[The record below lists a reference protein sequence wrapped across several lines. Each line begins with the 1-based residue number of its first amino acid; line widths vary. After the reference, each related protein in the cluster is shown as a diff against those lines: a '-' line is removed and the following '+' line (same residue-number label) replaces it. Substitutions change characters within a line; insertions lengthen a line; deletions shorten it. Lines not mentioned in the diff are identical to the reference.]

1 MQVVG
6 ITTQHEVHIASKS
19 HKFRMNEM
27 LVIEDKELNE
37 PKGEVVETL
46 SYNRYIPMG
55 MDKGLVD
62 RNVLETL
69 EAIGYDIGQD
79 DIHLAK
85 VRLFDEAQKP
95 IQTGVRVRHP
105 EFSEIEHLLVST
117 SKEKGMVLGEI
128 KSTDFVAESLPAQL
142 NDILHMQ
149 EHGIVREQNG
159 VPFIFDIRAMQQYP
173 HIGVFGGS
181 GSGKSFG
188 LRVMLEELMKLKIP
202 SLVFDP
208 HFEMNFTGK
217 TEADRGDV
225 NYASRYEVVQI
236 GRDVGV
242 DFSALSTRDVE
253 RLLGAAGHLT
263 ESMIN
268 VIQTIHKRK
277 DSYQT
282 FSDRIANLID
292 ALDMGKQKV
301 EGMLHD
307 GGMTKDDISVIVHS
321 NSYLISLVAC
331 SIFCKGY
338 SMACKPFTS
347 GRAFSTKHS
356 SD

>member
-1 MQVVG
+1 M
-6 ITTQHEVHIASKS
+6 
-19 HKFRMNEM
+19 
-27 LVIEDKELNE
+27 
-37 PKGEVVETL
+37 
-46 SYNRYIPMG
+46 
-55 MDKGLVD
+55 
-62 RNVLETL
+62 
-69 EAIGYDIGQD
+69 
-79 DIHLAK
+79 
-85 VRLFDEAQKP
+85 
-95 IQTGVRVRHP
+95 RHP

-149 EHGIVREQNG
+149 EHGMVREQNG

-217 TEADRGDV
+217 TETDRGDV

-331 SIFCKGY
+331 L
-338 SMACKPFTS
+338 
-347 GRAFSTKHS
+347 HLL
-356 SD
+356 